1 MCYRKSETATLS
13 RQNVINRRQGGF
25 IEETTVQRRCKC
37 WEVTSFGLETFT
49 TFSFCYYIV
58 LIPVRPLM
66 NPIIRR
72 RLPPSVRSLL
82 TDIGPK
88 EEWIDTEPETV
99 TKDGVLLPSR
109 VAATQEEFLTPAK
122 TQEEEDGSNG
132 RRSAVCML
140 CKCKPSCYTC
150 PRCNLYYCGLACYQS
165 PDHSLCSEEFYKESV
180 LQELKNMGKTE
191 SEGRIKMQE
200 ILVGL
205 RQKAEK
211 TDGGMESLL
220 KDAGVVS
227 DDEEA
232 GEATEKV
239 QVVELLS
246 RLAELQQSGEES
258 ATEIEAILRK
268 LEEIGEGQLLHG
280 DIDEG
285 AEGAEAELDL
295 ADRLSGL
302 NIDKLSEE
310 ELWEILNN
318 KEKETFIGLV
328 KDGALGGLV
337 PLWKP
342 WWEEHED
349 GGTALVEVLK
359 EEVSKLEKD
368 DSTTMN
374 EQEVDEVKTSQEM
387 VQSHTIIHRGKSA
400 TKLRPIKGGNKK
412 ETSKGKGSSSFPSV
426 PQISAKIPKLSS
438 LCANPSPL
446 VCYGLVNAL
455 FGYTF
460 TLCLFNNDTDSLL
473 FEFCDMILALS
484 EALNSSR
491 VFNSVQEALDGGET
505 LILGGGYLNKDDPL
519 APARAVEAVAHI
531 VTGRD
536 RKDASGY
543 CLAALSQLCSVL
555 SQARTAL
562 SKKGE
567 EGARRQKYFLASKK
581 CEFFQAWVLDNAH
594 RIRRL
599 AIELWNEHSKR
610 ESVRSSMEE
619 AKTVVDKNLKKG
631 KNKMNSKLI
640 EELSE

>member
-1 MCYRKSETATLS
+1 
-13 RQNVINRRQGGF
+13 
-25 IEETTVQRRCKC
+25 
-37 WEVTSFGLETFT
+37 
-49 TFSFCYYIV
+49 
-58 LIPVRPLM
+58 M

-88 EEWIDTEPETV
+88 EEWTDTEPDTV
-99 TKDGVLLPSR
+99 TRDGVLLPSR
-109 VAATQEEFLTPAK
+109 VAATQEVFLTAAK
-122 TQEEEDGSNG
+122 TQEEEDGSNA

-150 PRCNLYYCGLACYQS
+150 PRCNLHYCGLACYQS

-191 SEGRIKMQE
+191 SEGRNKMQE

-220 KDAGVVS
+220 KDAGIVS
-227 DDEEA
+227 DDDADEGA

-280 DIDEG
+280 DIDVG
-285 AEGAEAELDL
+285 AEGAEGELDL

-310 ELWEILNN
+310 ELWEVLNS
-318 KEKETFIGLV
+318 KEKEMFMGLV

-349 GGTALVEVLK
+349 GGRALVEVLK
-359 EEVSKLEKD
+359 EEASKLEKE

-374 EQEVDEVKTSQEM
+374 EQEVDDEVKTSQEM

-400 TKLRPIKGGNKK
+400 TKLRQIKGGNKK
-412 ETSKGKGSSSFPSV
+412 ETSKAKGSSTYPSV

-505 LILGGGYLNKDDPL
+505 LILGGGYLDKDDPL
-519 APARAVEAVAHI
+519 APARAVEAIAHI
-531 VTGRD
+531 MTGRD
-536 RKDASGY
+536 RKDATGY
-543 CLAALSQLCSVL
+543 CLAALSQLRSVL

-562 SKKGE
+562 SKEGE

-631 KNKMNSKLI
+631 KNKVNSKLI
-640 EELSE
+640 EELS